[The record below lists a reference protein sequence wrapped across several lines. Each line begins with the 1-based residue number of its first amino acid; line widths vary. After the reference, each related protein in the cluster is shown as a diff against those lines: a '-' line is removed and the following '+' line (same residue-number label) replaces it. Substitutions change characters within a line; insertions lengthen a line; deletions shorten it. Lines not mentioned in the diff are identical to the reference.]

1 MLDIRI
7 DEVEALLVM
16 LILDGRI
23 VGALDGMHHVLQIKH
38 ASTPNHSQD
47 MQHALHHWS
56 KQVHALALAISVAT
70 VARLLQPRTP
80 CVAPLISGQA
90 GKAIV

>member
-38 ASTPNHSQD
+38 ASTPKHSQD

-56 KQVHALALAISVAT
+56 EQVHALALAISHKQGKQMSKWTSDTVVAK
-70 VARLLQPRTP
+70 RLVRT
-80 CVAPLISGQA
+80 
-90 GKAIV
+90 K

>member
-23 VGALDGMHHVLQIKH
+23 DGALDGMHRVLQIKH
-38 ASTPNHSQD
+38 ASTPNHC
-47 MQHALHHWS
+47 
-56 KQVHALALAISVAT
+56 
-70 VARLLQPRTP
+70 LLYTSPSPRD
-80 CVAPLISGQA
+80 
-90 GKAIV
+90 